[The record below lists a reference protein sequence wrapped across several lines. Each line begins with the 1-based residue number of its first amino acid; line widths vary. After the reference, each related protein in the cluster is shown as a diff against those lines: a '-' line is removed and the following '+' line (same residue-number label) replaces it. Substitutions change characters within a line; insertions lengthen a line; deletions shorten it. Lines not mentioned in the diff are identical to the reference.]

1 MTMRIVG
8 KEMLIQRGYVIT
20 EETEEGIVGEK
31 DDKIICL
38 FFTACPKF
46 NTEIAQMYMNMM
58 HKMDIKHGII
68 VYKNSVTS
76 SAKKIIENLSDI
88 SLSTENSL
96 KIELFSEEELTI
108 NITKHVLQPTFE
120 RLSED
125 KAKEFKKKYGI
136 KFAILLKSDPI
147 SKFYGYEIGDVI
159 KITRKGYVTWRIV
172 R

>member
-1 MTMRIVG
+1 
-8 KEMLIQRGYVIT
+8 
-20 EETEEGIVGEK
+20 
-31 DDKIICL
+31 
-38 FFTACPKF
+38 
-46 NTEIAQMYMNMM
+46 M

-76 SAKKIIENLSDI
+76 SAKKIIENLTDI

-120 RLSED
+120 RLSDD
-125 KAKEFKKKYGI
+125 KSKKFKKKYGI
-136 KFAILLKSDPI
+136 KFAILLKTDPI